1 MDDGSVTNDDLV
13 KLMWEL
19 YPNGPSL
26 GLKIVLQSLAGR
38 LQTLEKNAASG
49 HAHQRTAPAKRG
61 AVTAPV
67 SVAECQKEETANVPE
82 DVSEKRKEKVSA
94 SADVTDGPLA
104 TDDPIKDMPQ
114 SARERADIRMG
125 KNRKDRI

>member
-1 MDDGSVTNDDLV
+1 MDDGSVSNEDLI

-38 LQTLEKNAASG
+38 VTTVPLQ
-49 HAHQRTAPAKRG
+49 HQVITVPVTVG
-61 AVTAPV
+61 ADTEV
-67 SVAECQKEETANVPE
+67 
-82 DVSEKRKEKVSA
+82 VSEWQNSPTATEQESVSENHKDDTSA
-94 SADVTDGPLA
+94 SAENTAGDNPV
-104 TDDPIKDMPQ
+104 KDMPQ

-125 KNRKDRI
+125 KSRPGKI